1 VKGDLQA
8 LREAEREVL
17 ELERARTS
25 LRVLGR
31 TTLGLGVPAAQ
42 RPLNETLRA
51 ASRPSLLLGLV
62 AAASTFPAYVVV
74 FHIGALRDTL
84 AVGPGANGI
93 LLLAAPLATALVAFA
108 VASRLGALRT
118 SAAAAAGLVVATGLL
133 VAAFATS
140 IRVLLL
146 ALVVCGLGA
155 AVAPALHLSV
165 VADHLPS
172 TDRVAGFAV
181 YRGVEAAGPLFAMLV
196 VVGLTSTQDLSWRAT
211 FLGLALVAVVLAVL
225 ARALRPVA
233 VGRWDT
239 DQVVEA
245 VIASTGAEVADEVEA
260 PLGAFEAAR
269 RVTSVRTA
277 KTTLAAQAILG
288 LLALPVTTY
297 VLFLL
302 QERFGL
308 TQGARG
314 LTFVGC
320 GVVAIIGAT
329 IAAPRAEALWQRAPA
344 SALRATAAVAAVGL
358 CALVLA
364 GLSPVLPLAVLGL
377 AVAAAGLL
385 AVRPVLDVALMSVT
399 TPPLRPVAASLS
411 GSCYWVAAALGGLF
425 LLGGMDTSFGPGGAL
440 VAAAIT
446 GAQLVPLLRVAA
458 RGLDSDLDRMVDQV
472 VESTEL
478 RQAVARGAH
487 LPMLA
492 CRGIDFSYGQLQVL
506 FGVDFT
512 VDDGEMV
519 ALLGTNGAGKSTL
532 LRVISGL
539 GLPSSGSVRL
549 RGVDITYV
557 DTERRMRMGVSQVP
571 GGKGVYPPMTVLEN
585 LRVIG
590 YSCGRDKASIERGI
604 EETFATFPR
613 LDERKRQLASTLS
626 GGEQQMLS
634 LARAIVVRPKLLL
647 IDELSLGLAPK
658 IVGELLESV
667 RRINATGTAVVLVE
681 QSVNVALSLVDHAYF
696 MEKGEV
702 RFDGPAK
709 QLLARPDLLRSVFL
723 EGAAGQEKAS

>member
-1 VKGDLQA
+1 MKGDLQA

-17 ELERARTS
+17 ELERARTT
-25 LRVLGR
+25 LRALGR
-31 TTLGLGVPAAQ
+31 STLGLGAPAVQRPVPA
-42 RPLNETLRA
+42 TLRA
-51 ASRPSLLLGLV
+51 AGRSSLLLGLV
-62 AAASTFPAYVVV
+62 AAASAFPAYVVV
-74 FHIGALRDTL
+74 FHIGALRNTL

-93 LLLAAPLATALVAFA
+93 LLLAAPLITALVAFA
-108 VASRLGALRT
+108 IASRLNAVRT
-118 SAAAAAGLVVATGLL
+118 SASAAAGFVVATGLL
-133 VAAFATS
+133 IGAFATS
-140 IRVLLL
+140 IKALLV
-146 ALVVCGLGA
+146 ALLVCGLGA
-155 AVAPALHLSV
+155 AVAPALHLAAI
-165 VADHLPS
+165 ADERQVS
-172 TDRVAGFAV
+172 DRVAGFTL
-181 YRGVEAAGPLFAMLV
+181 YRGVEAAGPLVAMLV
-196 VVGLTSTQDLSWRAT
+196 VVVLTSAQDLSWRAT
-211 FLGLALVAVVLAVL
+211 FLGLAMVAAGLAAL
-225 ARALRPVA
+225 ARLVRPVA

-239 DQVVEA
+239 DQVVDAVVEA
-245 VIASTGAEVADEVEA
+245 TGAEVALEVEA

-269 RVTSVRTA
+269 RVTSVKTA
-277 KTTLAAQAILG
+277 RTTLAVHAILG
-288 LLALPVTTY
+288 LLALPVATY

-320 GVVAIIGAT
+320 GIVAVVGSI
-329 IAAPRAEALWQRAPA
+329 IAAPMAEAIWRRAPAEALRTA
-344 SALRATAAVAAVGL
+344 AAVAAVGL
-358 CALVLA
+358 CALFLA
-364 GLSPVLPLAVLGL
+364 GLSTVLPLTVLGL
-377 AVAAAGLL
+377 AVAATALL
-385 AVRPVLDVALMSVT
+385 LVRPILDVALMSVT
-399 TPPLRPVAASLS
+399 TPPLRPVAAALS
-411 GSCYWVAAALGGLF
+411 GTCYWVASALGGLF

-440 VAAAIT
+440 VAAALT
-446 GAQLVPLLRVAA
+446 GAQLVPLLRLAA
-458 RGLDSDLDRMVDQV
+458 RDLDGDLDRLVDQV

-557 DTERRMRMGVSQVP
+557 DTERRMRMGISQVP